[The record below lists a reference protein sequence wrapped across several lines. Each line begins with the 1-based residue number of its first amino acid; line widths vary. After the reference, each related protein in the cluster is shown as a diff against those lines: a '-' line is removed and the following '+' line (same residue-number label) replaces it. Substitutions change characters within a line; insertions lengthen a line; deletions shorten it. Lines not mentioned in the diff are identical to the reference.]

1 MDNFWVAAIWS
12 RTPTVLV
19 GGVFWFLMRAIIRS
33 DRNERKAYAEIEAE
47 ERVRLGLPPAGK

>member
-1 MDNFWVAAIWS
+1 
-12 RTPTVLV
+12 V